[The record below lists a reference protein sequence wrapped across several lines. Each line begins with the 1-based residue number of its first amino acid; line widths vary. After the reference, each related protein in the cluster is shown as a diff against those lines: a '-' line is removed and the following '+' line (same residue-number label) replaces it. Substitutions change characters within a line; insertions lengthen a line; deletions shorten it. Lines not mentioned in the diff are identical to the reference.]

1 MPLLKWLCMQY
12 GIFKCLQRWTTW
24 RVLKQEKYRANCGSW
39 KRFRNMRWSWI
50 NRQDLFMHCILD
62 AILFL
67 SPSLHTPPS
76 PGAFWSLPL
85 HCSLSNVFC
94 SFSSPV
100 LAGWCKGLGM
110 GKHPLSVCTHLLS
123 FIAER
128 ELLIVTPWNF
138 ALLYLC
144 FSTKVSVQL
153 GTYIRIIYLFI
164 YYKVK
169 VNLCLKQLNFS
180 SVLL

>member
-12 GIFKCLQRWTTW
+12 GIFKCLQRWTMW
-24 RVLKQEKYRANCGSW
+24 RVLKQEKYGANCGSW

-94 SFSSPV
+94 SFSLQYWQADV
-100 LAGWCKGLGM
+100 KAWEWGNTRW
-110 GKHPLSVCTHLLS
+110 V
-123 FIAER
+123 
-128 ELLIVTPWNF
+128 F
-138 ALLYLC
+138 AHTLLYCREGTPDRHSLEFC
-144 FSTKVSVQL
+144 TFVSLFFTKVSVQL